1 MAAVEAQFS
10 GQLLIA
16 GGDGTPFARGD
27 GFDRVEAEYCHV
39 AIGTVA
45 YGRLVITGT
54 QRMAGI
60 FDKMYAIVTA

>member
-27 GFDRVEAEYCHV
+27 GFDRVEAEYRD
-39 AIGTVA
+39 IGHRQCADTLIA
-45 YGRLVITGT
+45 EGSAD
-54 QRMAGI
+54 RM
-60 FDKMYAIVTA
+60 